1 MFFIIVTQLLELQIP
16 NMLVRHARGMEIEFN
31 FVEPLF
37 SFQVHFASFED
48 GTLFTDPSAL

>member
-16 NMLVRHARGMEIEFN
+16 NVQVRHDLQLEIEFN

-37 SFQVHFASFED
+37 SFRIHFVIFED
-48 GTLFTDPSAL
+48 STLIVDPLAQ